1 MAVLQILEDYVSD
14 QLSWPLE
21 RATIMLLDGEETVR
35 LFDTSFQVEYKIRN
49 RFLFRLEDLCKD
61 DPENIE
67 HVRALMVRIDEH
79 ARSLP
84 GPKRRSAD
92 GTLGR
97 LSQLLPEDERIGFLA
112 ASIDHERFTRRRT
125 GNKYLRKLASAA
137 FLEELESSYRRYHDK
152 DAILTLAMKG
162 HDVSSLLGPE
172 LEAVIE
178 SFQDRYHRALILQQ
192 VLVNNEALAFSLAPS
207 FPMAFLWAA
216 GRERHSGAT
225 TFALAF
231 IENSIEAVN
240 SATDLRTGL
249 EAGRDLSLVVWA
261 LERIGARKE
270 IRLLSKRYGQRK
282 AVGR

>member
-1 MAVLQILEDYVSD
+1 MAVLEVLEDYVSSELD
-14 QLSWPLE
+14 WPLE
-21 RATIMLLDGEETVR
+21 RATIMLMDGEEAVR
-35 LFDTSFQVEYKIRN
+35 LFDTSFEVEYKVRN
-49 RFLFRLEDLCKD
+49 RFLIRLEDLCVD
-61 DPENIE
+61 DSENIE
-67 HVRALMVRIDEH
+67 HVRALMFRIDEH

-84 GPKRRSAD
+84 GPKGRSAD

-137 FLEELESSYRRYHDK
+137 FREELESSYRRYHDK

-225 TFALAF
+225 TFALEF
-231 IENSIEAVN
+231 IENSIETIN
-240 SATDLRTGL
+240 STQDFSTAIQLGIDLP
-249 EAGRDLSLVVWA
+249 LVVWA
-261 LERIGARKE
+261 LERIGARDA
-270 IRLLSKRYGQRK
+270 IRGLSARYG
-282 AVGR
+282 V